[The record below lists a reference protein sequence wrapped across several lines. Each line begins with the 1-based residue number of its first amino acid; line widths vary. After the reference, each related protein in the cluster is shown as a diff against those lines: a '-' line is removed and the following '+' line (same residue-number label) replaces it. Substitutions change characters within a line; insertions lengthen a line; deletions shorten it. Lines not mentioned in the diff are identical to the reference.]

1 MIDYI
6 ENSINHGR
14 HVRVLRAFLWTA
26 SHILRFMPTYD
37 YKRLICDG
45 RMLLEYQAKRPKR
58 AEDVLCNFSRYQS
71 PSAWAIT
78 TYIANSIN
86 RGVDHRSD
94 AILGSAHLAPEL
106 APLITSAIKRRD
118 GDLRGALELLDPT
131 VGIYP
136 ARMNAARARRGI
148 FHQLQ
153 DHLSLAVDGI
163 TFLQREPQQFLIPFT
178 ITTAG
183 SAEGVKRHDIFR
195 LALRRLLRDRERIR
209 DNPKKLKL
217 HWNDALKVSMT
228 VFDVDG
234 AVEIAGMAKALGKK
248 AAETKLD
255 TLLQIREEISVWK
268 DVVDAAYASL
278 RAKAE
283 GKEITD
289 GRADVVLVVP
299 AAAFNTNVIDY
310 PGFRQEIRFVVQTIA
325 ETLKLA
331 GVSFRVEGRIRTH
344 GELSFAVP
352 SFSYHTISTDR
363 KALHFKETD
372 RPSRFSFDTGGYA
385 GWSDFSSRSVEELDL
400 DSVDQEKAKAFFR
413 AEQVAVIEGN
423 VSKYAQAELTFTE
436 PLPERFVFIGLQVIG
451 DAVQQLAYSSPFA
464 MMDEVI
470 DTCMQRGLSVVV
482 KRHPQDK
489 SGQIS
494 DYLRARVEKGH
505 VTVST
510 ASIHTLIAKSEAVC
524 VINSGVGAEALLHEK
539 PVYVFG
545 KADYMRACFVCE
557 KPGDF
562 AKQFYR
568 GRTRLTSDQLYRFWY
583 VLRNRYAVSLRDR
596 EKSAAWIRTRVL
608 RHLRETGVLPAES

>member
-14 HVRVLRAFLWTA
+14 HIKGIRAFLCAA
-26 SHILRFMPTYD
+26 SYILRFLPAYE
-37 YKRLICDG
+37 YRRLICDG
-45 RMLLEYQAKRPKR
+45 RMLLEYQAKRPQR
-58 AEDVLCNFSRYQS
+58 AEDVLCGFSRYQS
-71 PSAWAIT
+71 PSAWAVT
-78 TYIANSIN
+78 SYIANSIN
-86 RGVDHRSD
+86 RGVDRRSG

-106 APLITSAIKRRD
+106 APLIISAIKRRD
-118 GDLRGALELLDPT
+118 GDLQGALELLDPT
-131 VGIYP
+131 FGMYP
-136 ARMNAARARRGI
+136 ARKNAARARRGI

-153 DHLSLAVDGI
+153 DHLSLAIDGI

-183 SAEGVKRHDIFR
+183 SAEAVKRHDIFR
-195 LALRRLLRDRERIR
+195 LAVRRLLRDRERIR
-209 DNPKKLKL
+209 SNPKILRQ

-234 AVEIAGMAKALGKK
+234 AIEIAGMAKTAGKK
-248 AAETKLD
+248 AAATKLNN
-255 TLLQIREEISVWK
+255 LLQLREEISDWK

-278 RAKAE
+278 RAKADAT
-283 GKEITD
+283 EITHD
-289 GRADVVLVVP
+289 KADVVLVVP

-325 ETLKLA
+325 RTLKSA
-331 GVSFRVEGRIRTH
+331 GVAFTVVGRIRTH
-344 GELSFAVP
+344 GELSFAIP
-352 SFSYHTISTDR
+352 SFSYHTISSDK

-385 GWSDFSSRSVEELDL
+385 GWSDFASRSVEELDL
-400 DSVDQEKAKAFFR
+400 DSVDHEEAHAFFHT
-413 AEQVAVIEGN
+413 EQVSVIEGN
-423 VSKYAQAELTFTE
+423 ISKYAQADLTFTE

-470 DTCMQRGLSVVV
+470 DTCLQKGLSVVV

-494 DYLRARVEKGH
+494 DYLRARMEKGH

-510 ASIHTLIAKSEAVC
+510 ASIHSLIAKSEAVC

-545 KADYMRACFVCE
+545 RADYMRACFVCE

-562 AKQFYR
+562 ASQFSP
-568 GRTRLTSDQLYRFWY
+568 GRARLTADQLRRFWY
-583 VLRNRYAVSLRDR
+583 ILRNRYAVSLLDR
-596 EKSAAWIRTRVL
+596 EKSALWIRERVL
-608 RHLRETGVLPAES
+608 RHLRETGVLPIDS